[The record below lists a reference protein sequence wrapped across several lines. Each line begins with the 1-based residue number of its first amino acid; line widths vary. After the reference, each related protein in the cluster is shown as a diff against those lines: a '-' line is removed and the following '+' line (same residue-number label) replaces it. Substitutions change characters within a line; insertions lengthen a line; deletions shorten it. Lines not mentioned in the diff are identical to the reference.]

1 MTRAVREL
9 SAQLNHR
16 GGWRRAGDARE
27 HVVAVSA
34 RIMNERQGVPRLRAN
49 VRLVSRGAHDSSSEV
64 SDFDRGS

>member
-1 MTRAVREL
+1 VTNRVVCLEGVEPP
-9 SAQLNHR
+9 R
-16 GGWRRAGDARE
+16 GVAAAGDPRE

-49 VRLVSRGAHDSSSEV
+49 VRLVSRGAQDSSSEV